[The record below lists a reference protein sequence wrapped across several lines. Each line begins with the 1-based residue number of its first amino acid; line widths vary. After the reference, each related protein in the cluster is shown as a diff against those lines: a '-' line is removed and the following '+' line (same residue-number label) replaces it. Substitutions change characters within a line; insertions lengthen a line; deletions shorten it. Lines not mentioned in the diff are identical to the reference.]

1 MNSPIAS
8 KINWAQIAGMV
19 ATCLAYF
26 NLSIP
31 PEQLVAV
38 VIGIQSAVS
47 VFTMIRRTFFTVK

>member
-1 MNSPIAS
+1 MNSPITS

-19 ATCLAYF
+19 ATGLAYF